1 MKDCLASFL
10 IGLIRYDVASRNI
23 EVRHSIAE
31 VMERHGGRYD
41 IRPAEGSPEG
51 ARSIQ

>member
-1 MKDCLASFL
+1 MM
-10 IGLIRYDVASRNI
+10 SRAGI
-23 EVRHSIAE
+23 SKYGIAE